1 MAPRGTARASI
12 PIQTGEIKMKHLI
25 LTLVLMALGACTSVP
40 HMTKELKDMV
50 TDTSGYEM
58 DISEACQVS
67 QTLESKEYCKETGLL
82 N

>member
-1 MAPRGTARASI
+1 
-12 PIQTGEIKMKHLI
+12 MKHLLFI
-25 LTLVLMALGACTSVP
+25 LMLAAMASCTSVP
-40 HMTKELKDMV
+40 RMTDELQQMV

-58 DISEACQVS
+58 DISEACQAA

>member
-1 MAPRGTARASI
+1 MN
-12 PIQTGEIKMKHLI
+12 QLLLI
-25 LTLVLMALGACTSVP
+25 LTITASMASCVSVP
-40 HMTKELKDMV
+40 HMTEELKLMV
-50 TDTSGYEM
+50 TDSSGYEM